1 MKRKIFML
9 ALLTAVFALL
19 LCVGA
24 GAYDS
29 LSGKLLVN
37 DTDII
42 TAANNTVQ
50 CGEGTAVYDS
60 STQTLTL
67 TDATITVPDEPNVSS
82 YCQSAISVG
91 SNLNLDL
98 NIVLVGENKIITNN
112 NLSNGI
118 YVAGGNNS
126 LTISGEGSLSIT
138 CWYNNLVNGGV
149 AAVSSV

>member
-1 MKRKIFML
+1 MKRKILML

-50 CGEGTAVYDS
+50 CGDGTAVSDS

-67 TDATITVPDEPNVSS
+67 TDAPITLPDEPNVSS
-82 YCQSAISVG
+82 
-91 SNLNLDL
+91 
-98 NIVLVGENKIITNN
+98 
-112 NLSNGI
+112 
-118 YVAGGNNS
+118 
-126 LTISGEGSLSIT
+126 
-138 CWYNNLVNGGV
+138 
-149 AAVSSV
+149 